1 MPSLD
6 DVLAAYKDCGLSYA
20 QAEMLLTRNPPEGL
34 GLPTQTARD
43 YLNSS
48 GGRNCG
54 DGINPNDPYGT
65 GTPTSTG
72 SSNGF
77 NLPDNMFGFFML
89 LAGLR

>member
-6 DVLAAYKDCGLSYA
+6 DILSAYKDCGITYA
-20 QAEMLLTRNPPEGL
+20 QAELLLTRPPPTGI

-43 YLNSS
+43 YLNST

-54 DGINPNDPYGT
+54 DGINTTDPYGT
-65 GTPTSTG
+65 GISGSLPTGT
-72 SSNGF
+72 F
-77 NLPDNMFGFFML
+77 DIPDNLFGFFML